1 MEYFPC
7 QSIHLSM
14 GFYAEKNVKM
24 DTINRGDSNN
34 TIRNVPQHPIKE
46 KNMLGLNV
54 PFTRRK

>member
-1 MEYFPC
+1 
-7 QSIHLSM
+7 M

-54 PFTRRK
+54 PFMRRK